1 MTTTSHV
8 PVAEADPPRIMDLL
22 RQGTRELHTLAEQ
35 QPFQRMLAKGRLPRE
50 RYIQWLMQMRLIHQ
64 ALEEALLSHR
74 AHPRIAPVLQPHHQH
89 ARRIEADLTFL
100 VGPSALSGQATAL
113 PAVEIVRDAIRTAS
127 SLAPTALL
135 GFLYVLEGSTNGGR
149 YLAMAVRRAYALE
162 GQDGTRYLDPYGE
175 HHPARWSQFKDSMNA
190 APFSQSDREQIHE
203 AAHAMFQAVIDLS
216 RQLDES
222 DQAGFSTPAHSR

>member
-1 MTTTSHV
+1 MTTTSHT
-8 PVAEADPPRIMDLL
+8 PVAEADAPLIMDLL
-22 RQGTRELHTLAEQ
+22 RHGTRELHTLAEQ
-35 QPFQRMLAKGRLPRE
+35 QPFQRTLAKGRLPRE

-64 ALEEALLSHR
+64 ALEEALHSHR
-74 AHPRIAPVLQPHHQH
+74 AHPTIASVLQPHHQH

-100 VGPSALSGQATAL
+100 VGPSALSGQASTL
-113 PAVEIVRDAIRTAS
+113 PAVEMVREAIRTAS

-149 YLAMAVRRAYALE
+149 FLAMAVRRAYTLE

-175 HHPARWSQFKDSMNA
+175 NHPARWSQFKDSMNA
-190 APFSQSDREQIHE
+190 AHLSPSDRERIHD
-203 AAHAMFQAVIDLS
+203 AACAMFQAVIDLS

-222 DQAGFSTPAHSR
+222 DQVGVSTPARSR